1 MAKSK
6 GRRDI
11 ILPCSGA
18 GHRVRLGKGRRFWF
32 SAKCPRCQSPVD
44 PRRTERVLGF
54 FKNLKQ
60 PAGNGLSERGIWWG
74 TAAFAASALLAFL
87 LVWGLGDRWWPAT
100 VLLFGP
106 RWVLLLPLFA
116 LLPFAFLR
124 DRALLVPLGL
134 AGALILGPVLGLE
147 TGLRSVLS
155 GGASGPTIRVVS
167 FNARGGEM
175 LLPSPANHQ
184 GDWQADIVAFQ
195 ECGGSFAGTLR
206 EIPGWH
212 FDARSGLCLLSRF
225 EILEIMEMERESLE
239 FAGGAGVVTTY
250 RLGPD
255 EAPIYVT
262 NLHLETPRAG
272 FELIRSG
279 RLVKGIEKVKE
290 KSMLREIELRRAGAW
305 ADFFDGPHIVLGD
318 FNTPPE
324 SRAYREAWGEW
335 QNTFSMAGKGFG
347 GTRLNGWI
355 RVRIDHILGSED
367 WTVIDAWLEKDV
379 GSDHLPIA
387 AEVRE
392 R

>member
-1 MAKSK
+1 M
-6 GRRDI
+6 
-11 ILPCSGA
+11 
-18 GHRVRLGKGRRFWF
+18 
-32 SAKCPRCQSPVD
+32 
-44 PRRTERVLGF
+44 
-54 FKNLKQ
+54 
-60 PAGNGLSERGIWWG
+60 
-74 TAAFAASALLAFL
+74 
-87 LVWGLGDRWWPAT
+87 
-100 VLLFGP
+100 
-106 RWVLLLPLFA
+106 
-116 LLPFAFLR
+116 
-124 DRALLVPLGL
+124 VPLGL

-175 LLPSPANHQ
+175 LLRSPANLL

-195 ECGGSFAGTLR
+195 ECGGSFAGILR

-305 ADFFDGPHIVLGD
+305 ADLFDGPHIVLGD

-335 QNTFSMAGKGFG
+335 QNTFSVAGRGFG

-387 AEVRE
+387 AEMRE

>member
-1 MAKSK
+1 
-6 GRRDI
+6 
-11 ILPCSGA
+11 
-18 GHRVRLGKGRRFWF
+18 
-32 SAKCPRCQSPVD
+32 
-44 PRRTERVLGF
+44 
-54 FKNLKQ
+54 
-60 PAGNGLSERGIWWG
+60 
-74 TAAFAASALLAFL
+74 
-87 LVWGLGDRWWPAT
+87 
-100 VLLFGP
+100 
-106 RWVLLLPLFA
+106 
-116 LLPFAFLR
+116 
-124 DRALLVPLGL
+124 
-134 AGALILGPVLGLE
+134 
-147 TGLRSVLS
+147 
-155 GGASGPTIRVVS
+155 
-167 FNARGGEM
+167 M
-175 LLPSPANHQ
+175 LLRSPANLL

-195 ECGGSFAGTLR
+195 ECGGSFAGILR

-305 ADFFDGPHIVLGD
+305 ADLFDGPHIVLGD

-335 QNTFSMAGKGFG
+335 QNTFSVAGRGFG

-387 AEVRE
+387 AEMRE